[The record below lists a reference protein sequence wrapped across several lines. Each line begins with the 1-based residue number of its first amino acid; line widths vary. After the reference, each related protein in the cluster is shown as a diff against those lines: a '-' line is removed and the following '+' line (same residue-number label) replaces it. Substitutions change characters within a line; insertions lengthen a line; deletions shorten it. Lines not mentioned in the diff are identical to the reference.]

1 MSIATKKYLLVA
13 MSNSGAEKGK
23 KSLKKKEVAAMAT
36 LTKWTKNAVGQQNM
50 IKL

>member
-1 MSIATKKYLLVA
+1 MSIATKKYCCYV
-13 MSNSGAEKGK
+13 NSGAEKGK